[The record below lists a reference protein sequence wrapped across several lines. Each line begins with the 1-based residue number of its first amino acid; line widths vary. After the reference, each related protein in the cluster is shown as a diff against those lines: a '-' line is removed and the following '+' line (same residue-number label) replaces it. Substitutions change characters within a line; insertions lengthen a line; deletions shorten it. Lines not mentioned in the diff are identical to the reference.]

1 MAQAKA
7 GSAVRP
13 IGKIEIVP
21 GIWYDLCRGTKAEM
35 TEHEGWCDF
44 NARRIAIRCDLH
56 GQAYQTAK
64 AHEVMHALFHETPL
78 SAWLAQV
85 AKLKGDA
92 LDAAEETLVQILS
105 TTVPHAFGSAGLL
118 RRRKA

>member
-35 TEHEGWCDF
+35 TEHEG
-44 NARRIAIRCDLH
+44 RCDLH